1 MKTDSNLF
9 RTWTIYGLALAV
21 LGLSLVPVTSAASNF
36 TDANWSSMGGF
47 PGANGEVR
55 AVVID
60 ASGNL
65 YIGGSFTVVGDV
77 IAKWDGINWSPLR
90 TGTDTYVDA
99 LAVIGSDLYASGYIK
114 ATDGIVANIAKW
126 NGSGWSQRWDRASVV
141 LIPLI
146 LEGFLH

>member
-1 MKTDSNLF
+1 MKTKSNLF
-9 RTWTIYGLALAV
+9 PTWTIYGLALAV

-65 YIGGSFTVVGDV
+65 YIGGNFTLAGDV
-77 IAKWDGINWSPLR
+77 IANG
-90 TGTDTYVDA
+90 
-99 LAVIGSDLYASGYIK
+99 
-114 ATDGIVANIAKW
+114 IAKW
-126 NGSGWSQRWDRASVV
+126 NGTNWSA
-141 LIPLI
+141 
-146 LEGFLH
+146 LEGVSPGYW